1 MLQIRDEDGLYNELS
16 AGCDPRLTQGLAT
29 HNRLI
34 AANRGLARNGNGSLS
49 VILLDPRAAPMC
61 ASERL

>member
-1 MLQIRDEDGLYNELS
+1 MLQIRDEDGLYNEPS
-16 AGCDPRLTQGLAT
+16 TGSDPRLTQGLAT

-34 AANRGLARNGNGSLS
+34 AANRDLTNNGNGSLS
-49 VILLDPRAAPMC
+49 VMFLDPGAAPMC